1 MGGLEIDA
9 IDAYY
14 GQSQILHDVSLD
26 VSDGEV
32 VALLGRNGAGK
43 TTTLRSVAGIVPPE
57 TGHIRYDGE
66 EITGLSTYE
75 IIRRGIGYV
84 PEDRQVWG
92 PLTVA
97 ENLEI
102 PAGRGGEWTVE
113 DAYELFPPLAEL
125 REAKAADLSGGEQ
138 QMLAVARGLLGG
150 TDLLLLDEPS
160 EGLAPQIVADVREA
174 LVDLE
179 DDLTILIVEQNVN
192 LALSVA
198 DRVYILANGRIVH
211 ESAADDLDADDPAL
225 KEHIAV

>member
-1 MGGLEIDA
+1 MGELEIDA
-9 IDAYY
+9 IDTYY

-43 TTTLRSVAGIVPPE
+43 TTTLRSVAGIVPPRN
-57 TGHIRYDGE
+57 GHIRYDGE
-66 EITGLSTYE
+66 EITGLPTYE

-113 DAYELFPPLAEL
+113 DAYDLFPTLSEL
-125 REAKAADLSGGEQ
+125 SEAKAADLSGGEQ
-138 QMLAVARGLLGG
+138 QMLVVARGLLGG

-160 EGLAPQIVADVREA
+160 EGLAPQIIADVREA

-211 ESAADDLDADDPAL
+211 ESAADDLDADDPTL
-225 KEHIAV
+225 QEHIAV

>member
-14 GQSQILHDVSLD
+14 GQSQVLHDVSLN

-43 TTTLRSVAGIVPPE
+43 TTTLRSVTGIVPPK
-57 TGHIRYDGE
+57 TGHIRYDDE
-66 EITGLSTYE
+66 EITGLPTYE
-75 IIRRGIGYV
+75 IIRHGIGYV

-97 ENLEI
+97 ENLEV
-102 PAGRGGEWTVE
+102 PAGRGGEWTVG
-113 DAYELFPPLAEL
+113 DIYELFPTLSEL
-125 REAKAADLSGGEQ
+125 SEAKAADLSGGEQ
-138 QMLAVARGLLGG
+138 QMLVVGRGLLGG

-225 KEHIAV
+225 QEHIAV

>member
-14 GQSQILHDVSLD
+14 GQSQVLHDVSLD
-26 VSDGEV
+26 VNDGEV

-43 TTTLRSVAGIVPPE
+43 TTTLRSVAGIVPPK
-57 TGHIRYDGE
+57 TGHIRYDDK

-84 PEDRQVWG
+84 PEDRQVWE

-97 ENLEI
+97 ENLEV

-113 DAYELFPPLAEL
+113 DAYELFPTLSEL

-138 QMLAVARGLLGG
+138 QMLVVARGLLGG

-174 LVDLE
+174 LIDLE

-192 LALSVA
+192 LALSIA

-211 ESAADDLDADDPAL
+211 ESAADDLNADDPAL
-225 KEHIAV
+225 QEHIAV